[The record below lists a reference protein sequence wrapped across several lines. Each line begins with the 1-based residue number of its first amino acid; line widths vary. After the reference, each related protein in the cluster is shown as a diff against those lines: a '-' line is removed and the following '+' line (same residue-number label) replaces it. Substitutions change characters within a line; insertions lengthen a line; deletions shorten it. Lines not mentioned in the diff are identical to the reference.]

1 MGVWARFK
9 RSLRAMFGGIIEK
22 TEDPELILQQTI
34 RDMRDRMPELNNNV
48 AQVMANERL
57 LAKSKERLE
66 LTARG
71 IRQIAQKAMLDIFAS
86 LRRDQFGKHGATR
99 RGASGQRLEETKAYV
114 FGEPFDIHLA
124 RTVMNAV
131 LRTAAQPPL
140 RLAPQ
145 DFEVHGS
152 ESVSRC
158 STVLLPEMK

>member
-1 MGVWARFK
+1 MHALKTWPSSCNRRATSARA
-9 RSLRAMFGGIIEK
+9 R
-22 TEDPELILQQTI
+22 
-34 RDMRDRMPELNNNV
+34 
-48 AQVMANERL
+48 
-57 LAKSKERLE
+57 RLE

-114 FGEPFDIHLA
+114 FGEPFDLHLA

-131 LRTAAQPPL
+131 LRTAQPP

-158 STVLLPEMK
+158 STVLLLI